1 MNNKMLLCIH
11 SCLILPS
18 VTALFVDGSGSKMW
32 EVPMFTSSANL
43 SESLHWEQNCQYRH
57 LQDRVKITADIPP
70 RVDGTWVSTRYLI
83 KIEKP

>member
-1 MNNKMLLCIH
+1 MDNKMLLCIH
-11 SCLILPS
+11 SCLVLTS
-18 VTALFVDGSGSKMW
+18 VAALLVDGSGSKMW

-70 RVDGTWVSTRYLI
+70 RVDGTWVSTRYFFLF
-83 KIEKP
+83 